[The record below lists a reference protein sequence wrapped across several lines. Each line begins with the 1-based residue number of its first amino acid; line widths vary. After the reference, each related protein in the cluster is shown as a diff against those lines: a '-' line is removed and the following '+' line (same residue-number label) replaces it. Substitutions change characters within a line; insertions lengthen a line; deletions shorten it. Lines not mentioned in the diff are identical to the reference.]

1 MRRFALALLPWL
13 ALSFSLA
20 ACGEE
25 ETAPSPTPTAQ
36 TPTAVTYPLTVQRS
50 DGKSI
55 TIEAAPQRIAS
66 LSPGATEVFYAI
78 GAGPQLIATD
88 MQSDY
93 PAEAA
98 RTTKLDA
105 FQPNLEAIAGVEAD
119 LIFLANNQDDVV
131 GALDALDKTVLYVEV
146 PDDLAGVIEQV
157 RLLGRVSG
165 HVDEAESLAREMES
179 RVQAVQDR
187 LEGVTAGPR
196 VFHELDNT
204 LFTAAPDSFVGD
216 LYSILKA
223 QNIAAGA
230 PTPYPQLTQEEV
242 IARDPEVIILAD
254 EEFGE
259 TPDAVKARP
268 GWSAIS
274 AVKNDRIYG
283 VDPDLV
289 SRPGP
294 RVVEGLEQLARLLYP
309 ERFS

>member
-13 ALSFSLA
+13 ALTFLMA
-20 ACGEE
+20 ACGDNEE
-25 ETAPSPTPTAQ
+25 APQAPTVEASA
-36 TPTAVTYPLTVQRS
+36 AVTYPLTVQRS

-93 PAEAA
+93 PVEAA

-119 LIFLANNQDDVV
+119 IIFLANNQDNVV
-131 GALDALDKTVLYVEV
+131 EALDALGKTVLYVEV

-157 RLLGRVSG
+157 RLLGRVTG
-165 HVDEAESLAREMES
+165 HVDEGEALAEKMEARIK
-179 RVQAVQDR
+179 AVQDK
-187 LEGVTAGPR
+187 LAGVTAGPR

-242 IARDPEVIILAD
+242 IARDPEVIVLAD

-283 VDPDLV
+283 VDPDIV

-294 RVVEGLEQLARLLYP
+294 RVVDGLEQLARLLYP